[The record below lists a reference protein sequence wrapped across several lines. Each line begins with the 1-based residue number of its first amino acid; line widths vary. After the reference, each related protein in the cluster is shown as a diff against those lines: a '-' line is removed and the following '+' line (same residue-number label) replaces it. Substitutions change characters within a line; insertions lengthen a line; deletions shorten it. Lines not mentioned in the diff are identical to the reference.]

1 MTTLT
6 TTKRALVVD
15 DNLLNSRLVSLFLH
29 RLHWDT
35 LVVDSGEEALKVLR
49 QTHAPAPDLVL
60 LDLRMPGLGGE
71 RVCRLIRE
79 DMGLKSMPVVAY
91 TAHSMPEER
100 ARMLA
105 LGFNGL
111 LVKPI
116 SFNDVCLLSHEFSP
130 SEAPSPQ

>member
-1 MTTLT
+1 MTTT
-6 TTKRALVVD
+6 MTSKRALVVD

-49 QTHAPAPDLVL
+49 QNHTPAPDLVL

-71 RVCRLIRE
+71 AVCRLIR
-79 DMGLKSMPVVAY
+79 DDIGLKSLPVVAY

-100 ARMLA
+100 VRMLA
-105 LGFNGL
+105 MGFNGL

-116 SFNDVCLLSHEFSP
+116 SFNDVCLLSNEFSP
-130 SEAPSPQ
+130 PETQR